1 MSWKDRRRKLQQQTA
16 NWLEI
21 PKDIVMDLPKVV
33 MVGNLQVFVEN
44 HLGILEYAAEL
55 IRIKVSIGE
64 LIIRGAD
71 LVLRNILRQEI
82 LIEGK
87 ITGIELIE

>member
-1 MSWKDRRRKLQQQTA
+1 MSWKDRRRKLQQQTS

-44 HLGILEYAAEL
+44 HLGILEYTAEL

-71 LVLRNILRQEI
+71 LVLRNILRHEI